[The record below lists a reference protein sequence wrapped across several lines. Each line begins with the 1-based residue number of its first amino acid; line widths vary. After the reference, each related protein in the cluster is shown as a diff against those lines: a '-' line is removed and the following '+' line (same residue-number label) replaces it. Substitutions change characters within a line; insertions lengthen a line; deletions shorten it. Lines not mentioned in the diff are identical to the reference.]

1 MTQNDEEQK
10 EPATK
15 ITELDNENLV
25 DNSFSGNND
34 ENRFLHINETT
45 QSKRNVRNK
54 STQVKARH
62 CKCNDKKQVK
72 STAVQTFLTKDI
84 VAELITPVCFVSVGT
99 QTEDASFLID
109 VDDSNLLL
117 PSDNTSNT
125 PADAPINAVCN
136 NIRSDCDDSTSDCD
150 SSDVEDINCESE
162 FEKTDDSAD
171 ECEIILNAKEAH
183 EDKQEK
189 IVLVNNKLPHDQ
201 MKFIIFEESLVK
213 CFERCFKCDSVC
225 AVCLESTVGT
235 FCRISVTCSG
245 DINHGFAWSTGPLHN
260 RLPLFNLMIT
270 SGILSSGLECAK
282 VLRLF
287 HSLNIPCIKRRE
299 FTDLQSAYVI
309 PAVVNV
315 WNREKTSLVQE
326 IKGTSRCIASDMRVD
341 SPGHT
346 GLFGSGSSLDVEK
359 NVILDTQIIKVLKT
373 F

>member
-15 ITELDNENLV
+15 ITELDDENLV

-136 NIRSDCDDSTSDCD
+136 NSD
-150 SSDVEDINCESE
+150 
-162 FEKTDDSAD
+162 
-171 ECEIILNAKEAH
+171 L
-183 EDKQEK
+183 
-189 IVLVNNKLPHDQ
+189 IV
-201 MKFIIFEESLVK
+201 
-213 CFERCFKCDSVC
+213 
-225 AVCLESTVGT
+225 TT
-235 FCRISVTCSG
+235 
-245 DINHGFAWSTGPLHN
+245 PLAIATAA
-260 RLPLFNLMIT
+260 M
-270 SGILSSGLECAK
+270 
-282 VLRLF
+282 LR
-287 HSLNIPCIKRRE
+287 
-299 FTDLQSAYVI
+299 T
-309 PAVVNV
+309 
-315 WNREKTSLVQE
+315 
-326 IKGTSRCIASDMRVD
+326 
-341 SPGHT
+341 
-346 GLFGSGSSLDVEK
+346 
-359 NVILDTQIIKVLKT
+359 
-373 F
+373 